1 MIRQTSIFGSQDG
14 VLPNW
19 TLPGCPTSNGRCH
32 VTTSTRREV
41 QYLTERTPPSI
52 QSVATDSLQ
61 NKEKISEIQRVG
73 PVFAVLR
80 SKQTCDGTYP
90 VVDHAGHSQHRFLV
104 VSVVVCSS
112 CPDLPPQPLPPPVTL
127 PGKRFVV

>member
-1 MIRQTSIFGSQDG
+1 IFGSQGG

-41 QYLTERTPPSI
+41 QYLPERTPPSI

-61 NKEKISEIQRVG
+61 NKEKISRAGSQGNKYRMTLG
-73 PVFAVLR
+73 LPVAAVMNC
-80 SKQTCDGTYP
+80 CDN
-90 VVDHAGHSQHRFLV
+90 
-104 VSVVVCSS
+104 
-112 CPDLPPQPLPPPVTL
+112 
-127 PGKRFVV
+127 